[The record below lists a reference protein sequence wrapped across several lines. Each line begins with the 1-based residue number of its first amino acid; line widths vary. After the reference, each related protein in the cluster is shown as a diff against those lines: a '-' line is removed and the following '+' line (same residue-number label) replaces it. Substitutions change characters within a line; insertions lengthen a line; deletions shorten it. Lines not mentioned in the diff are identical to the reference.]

1 MMRFVFSEECLL
13 HNPSSEFQGL
23 DQRLRPYWEFP
34 GRVSS
39 IREALLRR
47 GFEEIVP
54 TETASPENLLAVHER
69 ELIFF
74 LENIYEAWFDR
85 TGREAS
91 LVPDSFALRHLTHR
105 PNDPLRQLGYYCLDA
120 QTPIE
125 RETWA
130 AALKSASCALTA
142 ANLIAAGEK
151 AVYALCR
158 PPGHHTGRNYYG
170 GYCYLNNAAIA
181 GRSLGQDGERVAIL
195 DIDYHHG
202 NGTQAIFY
210 TDRAGWYG
218 SLHIDPRT
226 AYPFYAGYEEE
237 RGAGAGEGT
246 NWNMPLPPG
255 TDQEGYLDALEA
267 LLARLDAFGPRWLVV
282 SAGFD
287 TYVLDPITKF
297 RVTTAGFGEIGQ
309 RIRALDLPTLVVQE
323 GGYHVPDLG
332 RNVVA
337 LLEALL

>member
-142 ANLIAAGEK
+142 ADLIASGEK

-158 PPGHHTGRNYYG
+158 PPGHHAGRDYYG
-170 GYCYLNNAAIA
+170 GYCYLNNAALA
-181 GRSLGQDGERVAIL
+181 AEKLGRTGRTAVL
-195 DIDYHHG
+195 DLDYHHG
-202 NGTQAIFY
+202 NGTQDIFY
-210 TDRAGWYG
+210 TSENILTI
-218 SLHIDPRT
+218 SLHGDPNDT
-226 AYPFYAGYEEE
+226 YPCFCGYAEEK
-237 RGAGAGEGT
+237 GAEIGEGF
-246 NWNMPLPPG
+246 NLNIPLPQG
-255 TDQEGYLDALEA
+255 CGEREYLTALVNAAERIDTHGCA
-267 LLARLDAFGPRWLVV
+267 ALVV
-282 SAGFD
+282 SLGLD
-287 TYVLDPITKF
+287 TYREDPLGKMSLTENSYL
-297 RVTTAGFGEIGQ
+297 RMAGMIGELG
-309 RIRALDLPTLVVQE
+309 LSTLVVQE
-323 GGYHVPDLG
+323 GGYHPEDMGDCVSFF
-332 RNVVA
+332 
-337 LLEALL
+337 LEGLSQ